1 MEMRTR
7 NLLLKIF
14 MVGVMVCWVNEAAA
28 QLMAIKTNTLLWGNL
43 TPNLSMELVTTKK
56 TSFEITGF
64 YSLKN
69 TPFDTQLKG
78 AQMEM
83 RYWASGRPMN
93 SLFIGV
99 SFSALRYETTLGR
112 VSRHLGDAIAPGIV
126 FGYALALGKHWNVEF
141 ATGVG
146 YFWYEERRYGKKHD
160 VWMEPY
166 NEHGR
171 RMLPTKLSASFA
183 YIF

>member
-1 MEMRTR
+1 MRTR
-7 NLLLKIF
+7 NILLKIF
-14 MVGVMVCWVNEAAA
+14 IVGLMASWVNDAAA
-28 QLMAIKTNTLLWGNL
+28 QMMAVKTNALLWGNL
-43 TPNLSMELVTTKK
+43 TPNLSLELVTTKK
-56 TSFEITGF
+56 TSLEITGF

-93 SLFIGV
+93 NLFVGI
-99 SFSALRYETTLGR
+99 SFTALGFNTTLGR
-112 VSRHLGDAIAPGIV
+112 GFRHSGDAIAPGIV
-126 FGYALALGKHWNVEF
+126 FGYDLVLGKHWNVEF

-146 YFWYEERRYGKKHD
+146 YFWYKERRYGQNTD
-160 VWMEPY
+160 PWMKPY
-166 NEHGR
+166 NEHGG
-171 RMLPTKLSASFA
+171 RMLPTKLNASIA

>member
-1 MEMRTR
+1 MEMRTK

-64 YSLKN
+64 YSLDN
-69 TPFDTQLKG
+69 TPLNTQLKG

-93 SLFIGV
+93 SLFMGV
-99 SFSALRYETTLGR
+99 SLSALRYETTFGR
-112 VSRHLGDAIAPGIV
+112 VNRHVGDAIAPGIV

-146 YFWYEERRYGKKHD
+146 YFWFDERRYGKEFD